1 MLACTAPSAQPVTG
15 KSGPLFV
22 TPAQMDSLCSR
33 DSQAV
38 SQSLWNVIRPGQDS
52 ARPAWL
58 YRLSGNL
65 DQDEQSEIIL
75 WYRTGRYD
83 DAGSALWFDRNG
95 ENWQLV
101 GEVFLDF
108 LHGENPPRID
118 SALQALV
125 VYSYGWGSGFGS
137 VCLNFYRYKDSITE
151 VLSMIEN
158 EGLSMMG
165 SGAFRHISG
174 TYQRLSDSSLVVSY
188 VYQVICN
195 DEGKHQNDL
204 VFSEK
209 ITIPYFWNSAAGSFE
224 ARPPAGL
231 SASDFGP
238 YWDGEST
245 LDPYFGPKLDKIRN
259 EGPKWKQ
266 ACLGRWVDE

>member
-1 MLACTAPSAQPVTG
+1 
-15 KSGPLFV
+15 
-22 TPAQMDSLCSR
+22 MDSLCSR

-75 WYRTGRYD
+75 WYRTGTYD

-95 ENWQLV
+95 ENWQLM

-137 VCLNFYRYKDSITE
+137 VCLHFYRHKDSITE

-158 EGLSMMG
+158 EGLSMMSSG
-165 SGAFRHISG
+165 GAFRHISG

-209 ITIPYFWNSAAGSFE
+209 VSIPYFWNSTENAFIP
-224 ARPPAGL
+224 RPPAGL

-245 LDPYFGPKLDKIRN
+245 LDPYFGPKLEKIRN
-259 EGPKWKQ
+259 KGPKWKR
-266 ACLGRWVDE
+266 ACLGRWVGE